1 MEQGSKIKIEEDG
14 AKLGFGEYIQT
25 LDTLQTI
32 WACSQATPKYKIGTT
47 VPNYFLYNLFAYL

>member
-14 AKLGFGEYIQT
+14 VKLGFGECIQT

-32 WACSQATPKYKIGTT
+32 
-47 VPNYFLYNLFAYL
+47 